1 VADNHAMSV
10 FQRTYRGD
18 LRGAVSGLLVA
29 TAESSDALIDG
40 SVNETLRMM
49 RDKFAMDV
57 VFVSEFAGGE
67 RVLRYV
73 DHSGHGPALPAGTAD
88 PLEAS
93 FCQRIVDGRLPE
105 LIRDVAALPANA
117 DVPPLPFRIGAHM
130 STPIVLDD
138 GSTYGT
144 LCCFSEAANQ
154 LLRDSDLQMLRHTAR
169 LVAKKIGAAGKRG
182 VKPPEE
188 WALEPID
195 DPRAKKMWQLP

>member
-1 VADNHAMSV
+1 MSV
-10 FQRTYRGD
+10 FQRTHRGD
-18 LRGAVSGLLVA
+18 LRATVDLLVA

-57 VFVSEFAGGE
+57 VFVSEFSGGK

-73 DHSGHGPALPAGTAD
+73 DHSGRGPALPAGTSD

-154 LLRDSDLQMLRHTAR
+154 VLRDSDLQMLRHTAR

-195 DPRAKKMWQLP
+195 DQRVSKMWKLP

>member
-1 VADNHAMSV
+1 MSV
-10 FQRTYRGD
+10 FQRSHRGD
-18 LRGAVSGLLVA
+18 LRATVDLLVA

-57 VFVSEFAGGE
+57 VFVSEFSGGK

-73 DHSGHGPALPAGTAD
+73 DHGGRGSALPAGT
-88 PLEAS
+88 S
-93 FCQRIVDGRLPE
+93 
-105 LIRDVAALPANA
+105 DVAALPANA

>member
-1 VADNHAMSV
+1 MSV
-10 FQRTYRGD
+10 FQRTHRGD
-18 LRGAVSGLLVA
+18 LRATVDLLVA

-57 VFVSEFAGGE
+57 VFVSEFSGGK

-73 DHSGHGPALPAGTAD
+73 DHGGRGSALPAGTSD

>member
-1 VADNHAMSV
+1 MSV
-10 FQRTYRGD
+10 FQRSHRGD
-18 LRGAVSGLLVA
+18 LRATVDLLVA

-57 VFVSEFAGGE
+57 VFVSEFSGGK

-73 DHSGHGPALPAGTAD
+73 DHGGRGSALPAGTSD